1 MLEGPVFVVGTMR
14 SGSTLFR
21 LILDAHPRI
30 CISEETGFMGALTAT
45 KTIPAWH
52 HGEGWFRRL
61 GWTDEEFDAR
71 LRDFY
76 SGLFERHALAQGK
89 QRWGEKTPFH
99 SRHMAEMAR
108 VFPDAVFVGIVRHPG
123 AVVQSLMS
131 KFHYGIDDAA
141 AYWDTTNRE
150 ILRRGLELG
159 DRRFSMLRYEDL
171 VQHPDPTLRELMDWL
186 GESWSDDLLRH
197 NDVQAARGAPRIS
210 AGNTRTRDPINPE
223 LADRWAEELTV
234 TDIERL
240 AARTG
245 AVAGFLGYDPARP
258 GTQRPLVPPD
268 GRDTRWLLTGGRLA
282 DRESEPGALALDG
295 TDEPVIMPEMSA
307 AELAKRLQQAE
318 ATLARIR
325 SRRAVRWG
333 NAARR
338 AQRRLAGLPVELM
351 RSAMR
356 PATRR
361 RPAPA
366 AGSPP
371 ASRAQGGRPGGPV
384 DPA

>member
-1 MLEGPVFVVGTMR
+1 MLERPVFVVGTMR

-30 CISEETGFMGALTAT
+30 SISEETGFMGALTAT

-61 GWTDEEFDAR
+61 GWSDEEFDAR
-71 LRDFY
+71 LREFY

-99 SRHMAEMAR
+99 SRHIAEMAT

-123 AVVQSLMS
+123 AVVHSLMR
-131 KFHYGIDDAA
+131 KFHYGAEDAA
-141 AYWDTTNRE
+141 AYWDSTNRE

-159 DRRFSMLRYEDL
+159 EQRFALLRYEDL
-171 VQHPDPTLRELMDWL
+171 VEHPEPTLRELVDWL
-186 GESWSDDLLRH
+186 GEPWSEDLLRH

-210 AGNTRTRDPINPE
+210 AGNTRTRDPITPE
-223 LADRWAEELTV
+223 LADRWADELTPA
-234 TDIERL
+234 DIEVLRARAG
-240 AARTG
+240 AA
-245 AVAGFLGYDPARP
+245 AQFLGYDPDRP
-258 GTQRPLVPPD
+258 GLQAPLVPPD
-268 GRDTRWLLTGGRLA
+268 RPDPRRLLTGGHLA
-282 DRESEPGALALDG
+282 DRQSGPGALVLDG
-295 TDEPVIMPEMSA
+295 AAEPVIMPEMSA

-325 SRRAVRWG
+325 TRRAVRWG

-338 AQRRLAGLPVELM
+338 AQRRAAGLPVELM
-351 RSAMR
+351 RSAGALR
-356 PATRR
+356 RNRR
-361 RPAPA
+361 R
-366 AGSPP
+366 GV
-371 ASRAQGGRPGGPV
+371 GPCS
-384 DPA
+384 